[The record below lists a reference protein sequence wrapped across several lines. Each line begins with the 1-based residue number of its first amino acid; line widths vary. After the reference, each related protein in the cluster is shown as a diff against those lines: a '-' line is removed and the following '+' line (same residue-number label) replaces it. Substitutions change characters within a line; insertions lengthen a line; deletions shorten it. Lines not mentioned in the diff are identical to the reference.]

1 MVGQIVWR
9 DGLPACLQLVKP
21 LAEVRCRC
29 GQSGFT
35 MLELLVAI
43 SIVGLLLALAVPAS
57 FRFYESIQY
66 RQAVRDV
73 VTTLASAR
81 YQAINSGRAQD
92 VAVDPVSGIIRFNNR
107 SMQLPAGFR
116 IAVHTA
122 REVNREREGV
132 IRFYPEG
139 GSSGGG
145 IDLERP
151 GGRGVRI
158 SVDWLMGRVSQDP
171 YAYN

>member
-1 MVGQIVWR
+1 MSAAAAQRLHPGQ
-9 DGLPACLQLVKP
+9 P
-21 LAEVRCRC
+21 
-29 GQSGFT
+29 GFT
-35 MLELLVAI
+35 MLEMLVAI
-43 SIVGLLLALAVPAS
+43 SIVGLLLAVAVPAS

-73 VTTLASAR
+73 ITTLASAR

-92 VAVDPVSGIIRFNNR
+92 VAIDPVANIIRLNDQR
-107 SMQLPAGFR
+107 KQLPDGFN

-151 GGRGVRI
+151 GGSGVRI
-158 SVDWLMGRVSQDP
+158 SVDWLMGRVSQVA
-171 YAYN
+171 YAFE

>member
-1 MVGQIVWR
+1 MK
-9 DGLPACLQLVKP
+9 LPAE
-21 LAEVRCRC
+21 ARRRC
-29 GQSGFT
+29 GQLGFT
-35 MLELLVAI
+35 LLELLVAI
-43 SIVGLLLALAVPAS
+43 SIVGLLLAVAVPAS
-57 FRFYESIQY
+57 SRFYDSIQY

-92 VAVDPVSGIIRFNNR
+92 VAVDPVARIIRFNDR
-107 SMQLPAGFR
+107 SRQLPEGFK

-145 IDLERP
+145 IDLEGP

-158 SVDWLMGRVSQDP
+158 SVDWLMGRVSQDT
-171 YAYN
+171 YAVN

>member
-1 MVGQIVWR
+1 MHPPAEASRRFGQ
-9 DGLPACLQLVKP
+9 P
-21 LAEVRCRC
+21 
-29 GQSGFT
+29 GFT

-43 SIVGLLLALAVPAS
+43 SIAGLLLAVAVPAS

-92 VAVDPVSGIIRFNNR
+92 VAIDPVAGIISFNDR
-107 SMQLPAGFR
+107 SRQLPDGFE

-122 REVNREREGV
+122 REVNRERQGV

-158 SVDWLMGRVSQDP
+158 SVDWLMGRVSQEA
-171 YAYN
+171 YAFN